1 MESFH
6 LHQQLENH
14 GVVVSFKG
22 TVTEDLTSG
31 ALQAVERYLEERSEA
46 TAVRRKVFNVMVEC
60 LHNLFHHPAP
70 RRLGLTGRLLPER
83 SSIFFVRLTDSG
95 YEVGAGNYVENR
107 NVALLKNRVKDVS
120 NCSPE
125 QLRHLYRTVMAND
138 ERSERGGGG
147 LGLID
152 IARKSGNPLS
162 CSFHSVD
169 DHCSFFSL
177 TALISKH

>member
-1 MESFH
+1 MDSFH
-6 LHQQLENH
+6 FHQQLEDY

-31 ALQAVERYLEERSEA
+31 ALHAVERYLEAASESS
-46 TAVRRKVFNVMVEC
+46 AVRKKVFNVMVEC

-70 RRLGLTGRLLPER
+70 KSLGRTGRLLPER
-83 SSIFFVRLTDSG
+83 SSVFYVRALDSG
-95 YEVGAGNYVENR
+95 YEVCAGNYVANM
-107 NVALLKNRVKDVS
+107 NLAMLKNRVEDVS
-120 NCSPE
+120 SCSPE
-125 QLRHLYRTVMAND
+125 QLRYLYRTVMAND

-152 IARKSGNPLS
+152 IARKSGNPLN
-162 CSFHSVD
+162 CSFHPVD

-177 TALISKH
+177 AALISTH